1 MENGMCLKN
10 DIVCHKKAS
19 NKCNECNQFLAM
31 QALTA
36 ISNNMPLNSLF
47 FVLFVN
53 IFLCSAKPNVFL
65 VETNPSTKTS
75 IKDMEG
81 PSQRNGNFC

>member
-47 FVLFVN
+47 FVLFVIDLSN
-53 IFLCSAKPNVFL
+53 GKIFTTMEWLMVFVKVPL
-65 VETNPSTKTS
+65 
-75 IKDMEG
+75 
-81 PSQRNGNFC
+81 